1 MAQLANTHDTYDANG
16 IREDLHGV
24 VSMISPDERPLQKL
38 ISERDVKDT
47 HHRWTQD
54 ALATPDLTNAE
65 TQGFQYG
72 YADATATT
80 EVSNYTQII
89 SKLRLVSETADKV
102 RTADGKKES
111 ARIKANMGKEIL
123 IDAEAIALSNQASVA
138 GSSSVAPKMGGLRA
152 WLSSNDNMGATG
164 ASGGYSGGLVTA
176 ATDGT
181 QRAFTKTLLKD
192 VISSTYVAGGNP
204 NTMMCSPYVK
214 EVFSGLMS
222 DTDIASP
229 TSEFGNKAG
238 TIVAAADFY
247 RSDFGVINVI
257 PNRQMARA
265 GASVARN
272 AFLIEPDKL
281 HMGWLRR
288 IEQDKDAAKQ
298 GDATPIVMKGECTL
312 VVDNEA
318 SCGVIADL
326 FGIDATS

>member
-38 ISERDVKDT
+38 ISERDVSDT
-47 HHRWTQD
+47 QHRWIQD
-54 ALATPDLTNAE
+54 ALAAPDTGNAE
-65 TQGFQYG
+65 VQGFAYD
-72 YADATATT
+72 YDDAVATT

-89 SKLRLVSETADKV
+89 SKKRLISETADEV
-102 RTADGKKES
+102 RTADGKTES

-138 GSSSVAPKMGGLRA
+138 GSATVAPKMGGLRA
-152 WLSSNDNMGATG
+152 WLASNDSMGSGG
-164 ASGGYSGGLVTA
+164 ASGGYASGVVGA
-176 ATDGT
+176 ATNGT

-192 VISSTYVAGGNP
+192 VISDTYVAGGNP
-204 NTMMCSPYVK
+204 NTLMCSPYVK
-214 EVFSGLMS
+214 ETFSGLMS

-247 RSDFGVINVI
+247 RSDFGIINVI

-265 GASVARN
+265 GAAVARN

-288 IEQDKDAAKQ
+288 ISQDKKAAKT
-298 GDATPIVMKGECTL
+298 GDATPIVMKGEGTL
-312 VVDNEA
+312 IVDNEA

-326 FGIDATS
+326 FGMSATA